1 MLVGVISSLGGRK
14 KAEEDDLL
22 DTRNDNNNTFTD
34 NTRSNQLG
42 LGAAATDEELN
53 MRSSDAFVVKSK
65 TCI

>member
-22 DTRNDNNNTFTD
+22 DARDDNNTVTD

-42 LGAAATDEELN
+42 LGAAAATDEELN